1 MKAQQMPMGDMG
13 YALIDRAGVIRARKI
28 DSRFGERGDEIVKA
42 LTDVPVASGR

>member
-1 MKAQQMPMGDMG
+1 MPMGDMG